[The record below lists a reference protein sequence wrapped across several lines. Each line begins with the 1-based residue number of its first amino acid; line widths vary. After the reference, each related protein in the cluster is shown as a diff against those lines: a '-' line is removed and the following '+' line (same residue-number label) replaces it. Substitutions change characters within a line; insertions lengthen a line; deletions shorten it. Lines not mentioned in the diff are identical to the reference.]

1 MKKKRIITFIS
12 IIIFIILIVCL
23 SYYFNLYERIRL
35 KIKGYSIKE
44 QNIIINKVDN
54 LNTIYKNNY
63 IPELYDIL
71 NNKDMKKNNIEKYIN
86 YYQKNNIE
94 GNKVIFMVNNNLENE
109 QYSDKLYNI
118 ITCENYDKTNLEKY
132 IDYINNYLNQDNYS
146 CISVIT
152 LAENDIK
159 LEYNDELSEL
169 LKEKYFIKSNINR
182 YLDYKNKNNNLSNED
197 IIRNVNANIDY
208 NFYTNI
214 KSSDTSK
221 GKLMIVNK
229 YYNLSS
235 SYKGDLVETGNYSIN
250 SNYKMD
256 REAFEA
262 YKKLYEGALKNN
274 LHIKIRSA
282 YRSYFDQQYI
292 YNGYV
297 ARDGKA
303 ESDRYSARA
312 GHSEHQ
318 TGLAI
323 DISAA
328 SDLWGDFSKTQ
339 EFTWMKDNSYKYGF
353 ILRYPKDKEY
363 ITGYMYEPWHYRYVG
378 VDVAKY
384 IYENNIT
391 YDEYYAYFIENKGE

>member
-12 IIIFIILIVCL
+12 IIIFIILIICL
-23 SYYFNLYERIRL
+23 FYYFNLYERIRL

-54 LNTIYKNNY
+54 LNIIYKNNY
-63 IPELYDIL
+63 IPGLYDIL
-71 NNKDMKKNNIEKYIN
+71 NNKDMKKNNIEKYIS

-94 GNKVIFMVNNNLENE
+94 GNKVIFMVNNNLEKE

-159 LEYNDELSEL
+159 LEYNDELAEL

-262 YKKLYEGALKNN
+262 YKKLYEDAVKNN

-297 ARDGKA
+297 AKDGKA
-303 ESDRYSARA
+303 EADRYSARA

>member
-12 IIIFIILIVCL
+12 IIIFIILIICL

-54 LNTIYKNNY
+54 LNTIYINNY

-159 LEYNDELSEL
+159 LEYNDELAEL
-169 LKEKYFIKSNINR
+169 LKEKYFIKGNINR

-214 KSSDTSK
+214 KSSDISK

-262 YKKLYEGALKNN
+262 YKKLYEDALKNN

>member
-12 IIIFIILIVCL
+12 IIIFIILIICL
-23 SYYFNLYERIRL
+23 FYYFNLYERIRL

-54 LNTIYKNNY
+54 LNIIYKNNY
-63 IPELYDIL
+63 IPGLYDIL
-71 NNKDMKKNNIEKYIN
+71 NNKDMKKNNIEKYIS

-118 ITCENYDKTNLEKY
+118 ITCENYDKANLEKY

-159 LEYNDELSEL
+159 LEYNDELAEL

-208 NFYTNI
+208 TFYTNI

-262 YKKLYEGALKNN
+262 YKKLYEDAVKNN

-297 ARDGKA
+297 AKDGKA
-303 ESDRYSARA
+303 EADRYSARA

>member
-12 IIIFIILIVCL
+12 IIIFIILIICL
-23 SYYFNLYERIRL
+23 FYYFNLYERIRL

-132 IDYINNYLNQDNYS
+132 LDYINNYLNQDNYS

-159 LEYNDELSEL
+159 LEYNDELAEL

-214 KSSDTSK
+214 KSSDISK

-256 REAFEA
+256 REAFDA
-262 YKKLYEGALKNN
+262 YKKLYEDAVKNN

-339 EFTWMKDNSYKYGF
+339 ECTWMKDNSYKYGF

>member
-1 MKKKRIITFIS
+1 MLCKRPIT
-12 IIIFIILIVCL
+12 
-23 SYYFNLYERIRL
+23 
-35 KIKGYSIKE
+35 
-44 QNIIINKVDN
+44 
-54 LNTIYKNNY
+54 
-63 IPELYDIL
+63 
-71 NNKDMKKNNIEKYIN
+71 NNIEKYIS

-146 CISVIT
+146 CISVIA

-159 LEYNDELSEL
+159 LEYNDELAEL

-262 YKKLYEGALKNN
+262 YKKLYEDAVKNN

-328 SDLWGDFSKTQ
+328 SDLWADFSKTQ

>member
-12 IIIFIILIVCL
+12 IIIFIILIICL
-23 SYYFNLYERIRL
+23 FYYFNLYERIRL

-44 QNIIINKVDN
+44 QNIIISKVDN
-54 LNTIYKNNY
+54 LNIIYKNNY

-71 NNKDMKKNNIEKYIN
+71 NNKDMKKNNIEKYIS

-118 ITCENYDKTNLEKY
+118 ITCENYNKTNLEKY

-159 LEYNDELSEL
+159 LEYNDELAEL

-214 KSSDTSK
+214 KSSDISK

-262 YKKLYEGALKNN
+262 YKKLYEDAVKNN

-303 ESDRYSARA
+303 EADRYSARA

>member
-12 IIIFIILIVCL
+12 IIIFIILIICL
-23 SYYFNLYERIRL
+23 FYYFNLYERIRL

-71 NNKDMKKNNIEKYIN
+71 NNKDMKKNNIEKYIS

-159 LEYNDELSEL
+159 LEYNDELAEL

-256 REAFEA
+256 REAFDA
-262 YKKLYEGALKNN
+262 YKKLYEDAVKNN

>member
-1 MKKKRIITFIS
+1 MKKKRIIKFIS
-12 IIIFIILIVCL
+12 IIIFIILIICL
-23 SYYFNLYERIRL
+23 FYYFNLYERIRL

-54 LNTIYKNNY
+54 LNIIYKNNY
-63 IPELYDIL
+63 IPGLYDIL
-71 NNKDMKKNNIEKYIN
+71 NNKDMKKNNIEKYIS

-118 ITCENYDKTNLEKY
+118 ITCENYDKANLEKY

-159 LEYNDELSEL
+159 LEYNDELAEL

-262 YKKLYEGALKNN
+262 YKKLYEDAVKNN

-297 ARDGKA
+297 AKDGKA

>member
-12 IIIFIILIVCL
+12 IIIFIILIICL
-23 SYYFNLYERIRL
+23 FYYFNLYERIRL

-54 LNTIYKNNY
+54 LNIIYKNNY
-63 IPELYDIL
+63 IPGLYDIL
-71 NNKDMKKNNIEKYIN
+71 NNKDMKKNNIEKYIS

-159 LEYNDELSEL
+159 LEYNDELAEL

-214 KSSDTSK
+214 KSSDISK

-262 YKKLYEGALKNN
+262 YKKLYEDALKNN

-297 ARDGKA
+297 AKDGKA
-303 ESDRYSARA
+303 EADRYSARA

>member
-12 IIIFIILIVCL
+12 IIIFIILIICL

-109 QYSDKLYNI
+109 KYSDKLYNI

-159 LEYNDELSEL
+159 LEYNDELAEL

-262 YKKLYEGALKNN
+262 YKKLYEDALKNN

>member
-71 NNKDMKKNNIEKYIN
+71 NNKDMKKNNIEKYIS

-109 QYSDKLYNI
+109 KYSDKLYNI

-159 LEYNDELSEL
+159 LEYNDELAEL

-214 KSSDTSK
+214 KSSDISK

-262 YKKLYEGALKNN
+262 YKKLYEDAVKNN

-297 ARDGKA
+297 AKDGKA
-303 ESDRYSARA
+303 GADRYSARA

-353 ILRYPKDKEY
+353 ILRYPKEKEY

>member
-12 IIIFIILIVCL
+12 IIIFIILIICL
-23 SYYFNLYERIRL
+23 FYYFNLYERIRL

-54 LNTIYKNNY
+54 LNIIYKNNY
-63 IPELYDIL
+63 IPGLYDIL
-71 NNKDMKKNNIEKYIN
+71 NNKDMKKNNIEKYIS

-159 LEYNDELSEL
+159 LEYNDELAEL

-262 YKKLYEGALKNN
+262 YKKLYEDAVKNN

-297 ARDGKA
+297 AKDGKA
-303 ESDRYSARA
+303 EADRYSARA

-328 SDLWGDFSKTQ
+328 SDLWGDFSKTK